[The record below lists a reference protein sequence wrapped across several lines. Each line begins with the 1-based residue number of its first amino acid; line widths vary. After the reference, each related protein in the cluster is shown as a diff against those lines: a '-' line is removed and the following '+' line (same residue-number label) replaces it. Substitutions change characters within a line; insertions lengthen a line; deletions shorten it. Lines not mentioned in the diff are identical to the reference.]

1 MRPALALSAPSTIS
15 PMPFLIAAF
24 CVLWSSAFSAAKIA
38 LADCPPLLLLS
49 ARFLSAGIVVL
60 GAAAVLRLP
69 WRLSRRDIVAL
80 AGLGAVNNALYLGLN
95 YVGMQTVSA
104 GLSALIV
111 SANPVLTALLAAL
124 FLNEGMTWRK
134 AGGLLLGVGG
144 VAFIVES
151 RISGGI
157 DNPIGIAFTVAALMS
172 MVGGTILFKR
182 LAPNGG
188 LWIGNGV
195 QNLAGGLAVTP
206 FAFAFES
213 VGDVVPTWRLVVALG
228 YSVLLVSVFG
238 YLLWFHLLTEVGATA
253 ASAYHFLMPPLGM
266 MFGWLLLGERVAW
279 PDLLGILPVAIGI
292 YLVTRP
298 ASVAVQKSAS
308 FCVETDMRTS
318 EPKPH

>member
-49 ARFLSAGIVVL
+49 ARFLLAGIVVL
-60 GAAAVLRLP
+60 GAAAVFRLP
-69 WRLSRRDIVAL
+69 WRLSRRDVVAL

-111 SANPVLTALLAAL
+111 SANPVLTALLAAV

-213 VGDVVPTWRLVVALG
+213 VGDVVPTWRLVVALA

-298 ASVAVQKSAS
+298 AGPPLSKNIRRPA
-308 FCVETDMRTS
+308 
-318 EPKPH
+318 